1 MLRGIRSTNS
11 LKEATANFKSSGH
24 VHGPGASAAQDSN
37 ASPSQW
43 PYNCIFLSSQAKVI
57 QQRSMRN
64 VLAGEF
70 TKSLIKDDDNSV
82 NELYSL
88 SNQKIN
94 AYHQNLQDPRYLNVD
109 SKGNSKDSRNQ
120 VSKAS
125 LSS

>member
-1 MLRGIRSTNS
+1 MNVQPETILRGIRSTNS
-11 LKEATANFKSSGH
+11 IREATANFKSSGH
-24 VHGPGASAAQDSN
+24 VHGSGASAAQDSN
-37 ASPSQW
+37 ASP
-43 PYNCIFLSSQAKVI
+43 SQAKVI

-64 VLAGEF
+64 VLAGDF

-94 AYHQNLQDPRYLNVD
+94 AYHQNLQDQRYLTVD

>member
-24 VHGPGASAAQDSN
+24 VQGSGASAAQDSN
-37 ASPSQW
+37 AS
-43 PYNCIFLSSQAKVI
+43 LSQAKLI

-64 VLAGEF
+64 VLAGNF

-94 AYHQNLQDPRYLNVD
+94 AYHQNLQDPRYLTVD

-120 VSKAS
+120 VSKTS